1 VYFTIRNILLKSGT
15 FLLGHPIYIYIYIYI
30 CLPGVVLNEA
40 QGLYNWIFQCGGC
53 MTFSDKCVIST
64 TTKCGADILGEPV
77 VSIIFFFHPENG
89 SRRLLRDVG
98 TYVPNYMPSHPK
110 RL

>member
-1 VYFTIRNILLKSGT
+1 M
-15 FLLGHPIYIYIYIYI
+15 
-30 CLPGVVLNEA
+30 VLNEA